1 TDYLDLYL
9 LHWPSR
15 YQIEETMAGLED
27 LVARG
32 LVRYIGVSNFDVEE
46 LRDAMRALAR
56 ERVACNQVLYNLGNR
71 GIERELIP
79 LCEKE
84 GIAVVGYT
92 PLHGGLPRQ
101 GSRRWQLLAE
111 IGDKHRRTPRQ
122 VVLRFLTDC
131 GAFVIPKASDP
142 AHVRENADGAGF
154 TL

>member
-1 TDYLDLYL
+1 HVDTAEMYGSGGAEEVVAAAIRGRRRADLFLTSKVLPQNASRRGIAHAAEKSLRRLATDYLDLYL

-92 PLHGGLPRQ
+92 PLH
-101 GSRRWQLLAE
+101 
-111 IGDKHRRTPRQ
+111 
-122 VVLRFLTDC
+122 
-131 GAFVIPKASDP
+131 
-142 AHVRENADGAGF
+142 
-154 TL
+154 